1 MVVLIT
7 DTFLPVKLLGGSLV
21 FQFMAGSLLLK
32 DCISTFQDNMLFF
45 IKTMMILTMFYPSQA
60 FSIQSS
66 FLG

>member
-32 DCISTFQDNMLFF
+32 DYISTFQDNILFF
-45 IKTMMILTMFYPSQA
+45 TKTMMILTMFYLSQG
-60 FSIQSS
+60 SLIQSL